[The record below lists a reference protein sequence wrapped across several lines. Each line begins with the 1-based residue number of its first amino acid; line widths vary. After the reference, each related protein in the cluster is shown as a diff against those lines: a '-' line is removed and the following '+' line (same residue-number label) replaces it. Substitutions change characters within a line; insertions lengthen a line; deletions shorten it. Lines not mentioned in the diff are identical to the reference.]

1 MRGLII
7 TNQELGHNKYKIQRL
22 KEEFF
27 KQNVSLDVFVN
38 DGTKAI
44 IRDNNLYIRLPH
56 ADFVIYLDKD
66 IYLARE
72 LEKAGYRLFNK
83 ADFIKMCDDKM
94 LTNIACA
101 NEGIRTPKT
110 IAGPLF
116 YSERLKKENLTFL
129 NQVMHE
135 LGLPMVVKEVYG
147 SLGTGV
153 HLVKTKEELI
163 KLYRSICRKPIQFQ
177 EFISSSYGKSMRVL
191 VIDQKVVGGF
201 IRQNV
206 GDFRSNFGSTA
217 TSKKAENCEKYF
229 EFAQKIADKFKIE
242 YAGIDLLFGYGDEP
256 ILCEINSNAF
266 FEQFEKI
273 TEINVAKHIADMII
287 KTVNKENE
295 QKQEKNT
302 TRK

>member
-38 DGTKAI
+38 DGTRAV

-83 ADFIKMCDDKM
+83 ADFIKLCDDKM

-101 NEGIRTPKT
+101 NKGIRMPRTV
-110 IAGPLF
+110 AGPLF

-129 NQVMHE
+129 EQIMHD
-135 LGLPMVVKEVYG
+135 LGMPMVVKEVYG

-153 HLVKTKEELI
+153 HLVKTKEELV
-163 KLYRSICRKPIQFQ
+163 KLYRTICRKPIQFQ

-191 VIDQKVVGGF
+191 VIDKKVVGGF

-206 GDFRSNFGSTA
+206 GDFRSNYGSTA
-217 TSKKAENCEKYF
+217 SSKKAENCEKYF
-229 EFAQKIADKFKIE
+229 EFAQDIANKFDIE

-256 ILCEINSNAF
+256 ILCELNSNAF
-266 FEQFEKI
+266 FEEFERV
-273 TEINVAKHIADMII
+273 TEINVAKKIADMII
-287 KTVNKENE
+287 KTINKENE

>member
-38 DGTKAI
+38 DGTRAV

-83 ADFIKMCDDKM
+83 ADFIKLCDDKM

-101 NEGIRTPKT
+101 NKGIRMPRTV
-110 IAGPLF
+110 AGPLF

-129 NQVMHE
+129 DQLMHD
-135 LGLPMVVKEVYG
+135 LGMPMVVKEVYG
-147 SLGTGV
+147 SLGSGV
-153 HLVKTKEELI
+153 HLVKTKEELV

-191 VIDQKVVGGF
+191 VIDKKVVGGF

-217 TSKKAENCEKYF
+217 TSKKAENCEKYL
-229 EFAQKIADKFKIE
+229 EFAQDIANKFDIE

-256 ILCEINSNAF
+256 ILCEMNSNAF
-266 FEQFEKI
+266 FEEFERV
-273 TEINVAKHIADMII
+273 TEINVAKKIADMII
-287 KTVNKENE
+287 KNINKENE

>member
-38 DGTKAI
+38 DGTRAV

-83 ADFIKMCDDKM
+83 ADFIKLCDDKM

-101 NEGIRTPKT
+101 NKGIRMPRTV
-110 IAGPLF
+110 AGPLF

-129 NQVMHE
+129 NQVMHD
-135 LGLPMVVKEVYG
+135 LGMPMVVKEVYG

-153 HLVKTKEELI
+153 HLVKTKEELV
-163 KLYRSICRKPIQFQ
+163 KLYRTICRKPIQFQ

-191 VIDQKVVGGF
+191 VIDKKVVGGF

-206 GDFRSNFGSTA
+206 GDFRSNYGNTA
-217 TSKKAENCEKYF
+217 SSKKAENCEKYF
-229 EFAQKIADKFKIE
+229 EFAQDIANKFDIE

-256 ILCEINSNAF
+256 ILCELNSNAF
-266 FEQFEKI
+266 FEEFERV
-273 TEINVAKHIADMII
+273 TEINVAKKIADMII
-287 KTVNKENE
+287 KTINKENE

>member
-7 TNQELGHNKYKIQRL
+7 TNQELSHNKYKIQRL

-38 DGTKAI
+38 DGTRAV

-83 ADFIKMCDDKM
+83 ADFIKLCDDKM

-101 NEGIRTPKT
+101 NKGIRMPRTV
-110 IAGPLF
+110 AGPLF

-129 NQVMHE
+129 EQIMHD
-135 LGLPMVVKEVYG
+135 LGMPMVVKEVYG

-153 HLVKTKEELI
+153 HLVKTKEELV
-163 KLYRSICRKPIQFQ
+163 KLYRTICRKPIQFQ

-191 VIDQKVVGGF
+191 VIDKKVVGGF

-206 GDFRSNFGSTA
+206 GDFRSNYGSTA
-217 TSKKAENCEKYF
+217 SSKKAENCEKYF
-229 EFAQKIADKFKIE
+229 EFAQDIANKFDIE

-256 ILCEINSNAF
+256 ILCELNSNAF
-266 FEQFEKI
+266 FEEFERV
-273 TEINVAKHIADMII
+273 TEINVAKKIADMII
-287 KTVNKENE
+287 KTINKENE

>member
-38 DGTKAI
+38 DGTRAV

-83 ADFIKMCDDKM
+83 ADFIKLCDDKM

-101 NEGIRTPKT
+101 NKGIRMPRTV
-110 IAGPLF
+110 AGPLF

-129 NQVMHE
+129 EQVMHD
-135 LGLPMVVKEVYG
+135 LGMPMVVKEVYG

-153 HLVKTKEELI
+153 HLVKTKEELV
-163 KLYRSICRKPIQFQ
+163 KLYRTICRKPIQFQ

-191 VIDQKVVGGF
+191 VIDKKVVGGF

-206 GDFRSNFGSTA
+206 GDFRSNYGSTA
-217 TSKKAENCEKYF
+217 SSKKAENCGKYF
-229 EFAQKIADKFKIE
+229 EFAQDIANKFDIE

-256 ILCEINSNAF
+256 ILCELNSNAF
-266 FEQFEKI
+266 FEEFERV
-273 TEINVAKHIADMII
+273 TEINVAKKIADMII
-287 KTVNKENE
+287 KTINKENE

>member
-38 DGTKAI
+38 DGTRAV

-83 ADFIKMCDDKM
+83 ADFIKLCDDKM

-101 NEGIRTPKT
+101 NKGIRMPRTV
-110 IAGPLF
+110 AGPLF

-129 NQVMHE
+129 DQLMHD
-135 LGLPMVVKEVYG
+135 LGMPMVVKEVYG
-147 SLGTGV
+147 SLGSGV
-153 HLVKTKEELI
+153 HLVKTKEELV

-177 EFISSSYGKSMRVL
+177 EFVSSSYGKSMRVL
-191 VIDQKVVGGF
+191 VIDKKVVGGF

-217 TSKKAENCEKYF
+217 TSKKAENCEKYL
-229 EFAQKIADKFKIE
+229 EFAQDIANKFDIE

-256 ILCEINSNAF
+256 ILCEMNSNAF
-266 FEQFEKI
+266 FEEFERV
-273 TEINVAKHIADMII
+273 TEINVAKKIADMII
-287 KTVNKENE
+287 KTINKENE

>member
-7 TNQELGHNKYKIQRL
+7 TNQEIGHNKYKIKRL

-38 DGTKAI
+38 DGTKAV
-44 IRDNNLYIRLPH
+44 IRDNNLYVRLPH

-101 NEGIRTPKT
+101 NKGIRMPRTV
-110 IAGPLF
+110 AGPLF
-116 YSERLKKENLTFL
+116 YSERLKKDNLTFL
-129 NQVMHE
+129 NQVMHDV
-135 LGLPMVVKEVYG
+135 GMPMVVKEVYG

-153 HLVKTKEELI
+153 HLVKTKEELV

-191 VIDQKVVGGF
+191 VIDKKVVGGF

-229 EFAQKIADKFKIE
+229 KFAQEIADKFEIE

-266 FEQFEKI
+266 FEEFERI
-273 TEINVAKHIADMII
+273 TEINVAKKIADMII
-287 KTVNKENE
+287 KTIKKENE

>member
-38 DGTKAI
+38 DGTRAV

-83 ADFIKMCDDKM
+83 ADFIKLCDDKM

-101 NEGIRTPKT
+101 NKGIRMPRTV
-110 IAGPLF
+110 AGPLF

-129 NQVMHE
+129 EQVMHD
-135 LGLPMVVKEVYG
+135 LGMPMVVKEVYG

-153 HLVKTKEELI
+153 HLVKTKEELV
-163 KLYRSICRKPIQFQ
+163 KLYRTICRKPIQFQ

-191 VIDQKVVGGF
+191 VIDKKVVGGF

-206 GDFRSNFGSTA
+206 GDFRSNYGSTA
-217 TSKKAENCEKYF
+217 SSKKAENCEKYF
-229 EFAQKIADKFKIE
+229 EFAQDIANKFDIE

-256 ILCEINSNAF
+256 ILCELNSNAF
-266 FEQFEKI
+266 FEEFERV
-273 TEINVAKHIADMII
+273 TEINVAKKIADMII
-287 KTVNKENE
+287 KTINKENE

>member
-38 DGTKAI
+38 DGTRAV

-83 ADFIKMCDDKM
+83 ADFIKLCDDKM

-101 NEGIRTPKT
+101 NKGIRMPRTV
-110 IAGPLF
+110 AGPLF

-129 NQVMHE
+129 NQVMHD
-135 LGLPMVVKEVYG
+135 LGMPMVVKEVYG

-153 HLVKTKEELI
+153 HLVKTKEELV
-163 KLYRSICRKPIQFQ
+163 KLYRTICRKPIQFQ

-191 VIDQKVVGGF
+191 VIDKKVVGGF

-206 GDFRSNFGSTA
+206 GDFRSNYGSTA
-217 TSKKAENCEKYF
+217 SSKKAENCEKYF
-229 EFAQKIADKFKIE
+229 EFAQDIANKFDIE

-256 ILCEINSNAF
+256 ILCELNSNAF
-266 FEQFEKI
+266 FEEFERV
-273 TEINVAKHIADMII
+273 TEINVAKKIADMII
-287 KTVNKENE
+287 KTINKENE

>member
-38 DGTKAI
+38 DGTRAL

-83 ADFIKMCDDKM
+83 ADFIKLCDDKM

-101 NEGIRTPKT
+101 NHGIRMPRTV
-110 IAGPLF
+110 AGPLF

-129 NQVMHE
+129 DQLMHD
-135 LGLPMVVKEVYG
+135 LGMPMVVKEVYG
-147 SLGTGV
+147 SLGSGV
-153 HLVKTKEELI
+153 HLVKTKEELV

-191 VIDQKVVGGF
+191 VIDKKVVGGF

-217 TSKKAENCEKYF
+217 TSKKAENCEKYL
-229 EFAQKIADKFKIE
+229 EFAQDIANKLDIE

-256 ILCEINSNAF
+256 ILCELNSNAF
-266 FEQFEKI
+266 FEEFEKV
-273 TEINVAKHIADMII
+273 TEINVAKKIADMII
-287 KTVNKENE
+287 KTINKENE

>member
-38 DGTKAI
+38 DGTRAL

-83 ADFIKMCDDKM
+83 ADFIKLCDDKM

-101 NEGIRTPKT
+101 NHGIRMPRTV
-110 IAGPLF
+110 AGPLF

-129 NQVMHE
+129 DQVMHD
-135 LGLPMVVKEVYG
+135 LGMPMVVKEVYG
-147 SLGTGV
+147 SLGSGV
-153 HLVKTKEELI
+153 HLVKTKEELV

-191 VIDQKVVGGF
+191 VIDKKVVGGF

-217 TSKKAENCEKYF
+217 TSKKAENCEKYL
-229 EFAQKIADKFKIE
+229 EFAQDIANKLDIE

-256 ILCEINSNAF
+256 ILCELNSNAF
-266 FEQFEKI
+266 FEEFEKV
-273 TEINVAKHIADMII
+273 TGINVAKKIADMII
-287 KTVNKENE
+287 KTINKENE

>member
-38 DGTKAI
+38 DGTRAV

-66 IYLARE
+66 IYLSRE

-83 ADFIKMCDDKM
+83 ADFIKLCDDKM

-101 NEGIRTPKT
+101 NKGIRMPRTV
-110 IAGPLF
+110 AGPLF

-129 NQVMHE
+129 DQLMHD
-135 LGLPMVVKEVYG
+135 LGMPMVVKEVYG
-147 SLGTGV
+147 SLGSGV
-153 HLVKTKEELI
+153 HLVKTKEELV

-191 VIDQKVVGGF
+191 VIDKKVVGGF

-217 TSKKAENCEKYF
+217 TSKKAENCEKYL
-229 EFAQKIADKFKIE
+229 EFAQDIANKFDIE

-256 ILCEINSNAF
+256 ILCELNSNAF
-266 FEQFEKI
+266 FEEFERV
-273 TEINVAKHIADMII
+273 TEINVAKKIADMII
-287 KTVNKENE
+287 KTINKENE